1 MSSKFSSERSPPQ
14 VGVGLSRK
22 ASSALRR
29 NSSIHSGS
37 FLCLEIMATISG
49 SMPFLGVLK
58 KYSSGSLNP
67 YLYVS
72 SPSSWMVLS
81 SGIPFPPLALGAGA
95 ELLPHPVVAPVL
107 ELVGELPAARGHQP
121 AVEHDVYPIRLNV
134 PEDPLVVRD
143 DDRAELRL
151 AQLVD
156 APGDDLQRVDVEP
169 RVGLVHDSEPGIEH
183 EHLQDLVALLLAAG
197 EPFIQVPL
205 SERGVHPHDM
215 HLLLQEPVHLHG
227 RELLFAHRVD
237 GGTKEVGHRD
247 AGNLA
252 RVLEREEHPHLGSLV
267 GFKLQDVLA
276 LEGYRALGNLV
287 ARMPHQHVRE
297 RALPR
302 AVRAHD
308 RVDLALPDLEVQTL
322 DDLVAVNLN
331 VQILYL

>member
-49 SMPFLGVLK
+49 SIPFLGVLK

-81 SGIPFPPLALGAGA
+81 SGIPSPPLALGAGA

-121 AVEHDVYPIRLNV
+121 AVEHK
-134 PEDPLVVRD
+134 
-143 DDRAELRL
+143 
-151 AQLVD
+151 
-156 APGDDLQRVDVEP
+156 
-169 RVGLVHDSEPGIEH
+169 
-183 EHLQDLVALLLAAG
+183 HLQDLVALLLAAG

-322 DDLVAVNLN
+322 DDLVAVDLN

>member
-81 SGIPFPPLALGAGA
+81 SGIPSPPLALGAGA

-121 AVEHDVYPIRLNV
+121 AVEHNVYPIRLNV

-183 EHLQDLVALLLAAG
+183 EHLQDLVPLLLAAG
-197 EPFIQVPL
+197 EALVQIPL
-205 SERGVHPHDM
+205 GELGVHLHDR
-215 HLLLQEPVHLHG
+215 HLLLEELVHLH
-227 RELLFAHRVD
+227 RTKLLLAHGVD
-237 GGTKEVGHRD
+237 RGAQEIGHRD
-247 AGNLA
+247 AWHLA
-252 RVLEREEHPHLGSLV
+252 RVLKREEHPQLGPLV
-267 GFKLQDVLA
+267 GLQLEDVLA
-276 LEGYRALGNLV
+276 LEGNRALDHLV
-287 ARMPHQHVRE
+287 AGMPHEHVGQ

-302 AVRAHD
+302 AVGAHD
-308 RVDLALPDLEVQTL
+308 RVNLTYADLKIQPLH
-322 DDLVAVNLN
+322 DLVCRL
-331 VQILYL
+331 LL